1 MSTPF
6 IRTTLAALLVWAGLA
21 MPVFGQPAP
30 PPERSQ
36 LPRNELAPPGS
47 AIGDAPGGMTP
58 GADPFM
64 LLENSRQVQAD
75 LNLSEDQIR
84 RLGHSGQLF
93 RSQLQELAH
102 ATDAASK
109 TEMQRQIWTS
119 RGAIARILDQQQLQR
134 LQQIMLQIEGPC
146 LAVNDPRFSQELD
159 LSEAQ
164 LTTMATTC
172 RQVATEMR
180 AAFRPPTASE
190 EPCSAMYANRDRLEG
205 LRAQGR
211 LRVVALLSSSQQ
223 RRLEDMQGREL
234 ALEPLVPPQCAGRK
248 MTPHDS

>member
-6 IRTTLAALLVWAGLA
+6 IRTTIAALLVWAGLA

-36 LPRNELAPPGS
+36 LPKNELVPPGS
-47 AIGDAPGGMTP
+47 AIGDTPGGMMP

-75 LNLSEDQIR
+75 LDLSEDQIR

-109 TEMQRQIWTS
+109 SEMERQIWAS
-119 RGAIARILDQQQLQR
+119 RGAIAKILDRQQLQR

-146 LAVNDPRFSQELD
+146 LAVNDPRFSQELG

-164 LTTMATTC
+164 LTAMNNTC

-180 AAFRPPTASE
+180 AAFRPPAPGE
-190 EPCSAMYANRDRLEG
+190 EPCSAIYANRDRMEG

-211 LRVVALLSSSQQ
+211 ARVVALLSSSQQ
-223 RRLEDMQGREL
+223 RRLQDMQGRDL
-234 ALEPLVPPQCAGRK
+234 ALEPMVPPQCAGRK
-248 MTPHDS
+248 MAPRDS

>member
-1 MSTPF
+1 MSTPS
-6 IRTTLAALLVWAGLA
+6 IRTALAALLVWAGLA

-30 PPERSQ
+30 PPEQSQ
-36 LPRNELAPPGS
+36 LPKNELVPPGA
-47 AIGDAPGGMTP
+47 AIGDAPGGMMP

-64 LLENSRQVQAD
+64 LLENSRQVQTD
-75 LNLSEDQIR
+75 LELSEDQIR

-93 RSQLQELAH
+93 RTQLQELAH
-102 ATDAASK
+102 ATDAAAKS
-109 TEMQRQIWTS
+109 EMQRQIWTS
-119 RGAIARILDQQQLQR
+119 RGAIARILDRQQLQR

-164 LTTMATTC
+164 LATMATTC
-172 RQVATEMR
+172 RQVAAEMR
-180 AAFRPPTASE
+180 AAFRPPTAGE
-190 EPCSAMYANRDRLEG
+190 EPCSALYANRDRLEG
-205 LRAQGR
+205 LRTQGR

-223 RRLEDMQGREL
+223 RQLQKMQGREL